1 MAAHAKDLRARDGK
15 AFSRHVADAARTR
28 GQTYLPAEPVA
39 RPMPRTLES
48 DRVVRAPR
56 GTEISCRSWGPEAA
70 LRLLM
75 NNLDPEV
82 ARDPRHLIVYGGR
95 GKATRDW
102 ESFDR
107 IVAALR
113 RLTQEETLLVQS
125 GKPVGVFP
133 THPEAPRVLIA
144 NALIVPRWATD
155 EIFWDLEAKGLTMY
169 GQMTAGSWVY
179 IGTQGILQ
187 GTYETLAS
195 LARLEFHSP
204 DLRGRWMLSSGLG
217 EMGGAQPLAVTM
229 LGGAALIVDVDP
241 RALERRLGHR
251 YLDVEAASLD
261 EALERV
267 RAAASAGK
275 PLSVGLC
282 ANAADVYPE
291 IVRRGIVPDIVSDQT
306 AAHDLRVGY
315 IPQGLSVEQA
325 AEARAR
331 DLPGYLARVGQ
342 SIALEARAILDL
354 QAKGARTFDYGNNFR
369 TQARDAG
376 VANAFEIPGY
386 VPKYIRPLFAVGSG
400 PFRWLALSGAPE
412 DIGRI
417 DRMILSEFA
426 ANEHLCRWIRLAGEK
441 VRFQGLPARICYMG
455 YGERERFGHLVNAL
469 VHDGELRAP
478 VAIGRDHHDT
488 GSVASPFRETES
500 MRDGSD
506 AIADWPILNALLNVA
521 SGATWVSV
529 HHGGGVGI
537 GNSIHAGLVIVADG
551 TEAADRRIGRALHN
565 DPGLGVAR
573 HADAGYPESLRIA
586 EHARFRVP

>member
-1 MAAHAKDLRARDGK
+1 M
-15 AFSRHVADAARTR
+15 S
-28 GQTYLPAEPVA
+28 
-39 RPMPRTLES
+39 RTLES

-56 GTEISCRSWGPEAA
+56 GKALSCRGWGQEAA

-95 GKATRDW
+95 GKAARDW

-107 IVAALR
+107 IVAALKS
-113 RLTQEETLLVQS
+113 LGGEETLLIQS

-133 THPEAPRVLIA
+133 TQAESPRVLIA
-144 NALIVPRWATD
+144 NALLVPRWATD
-155 EIFWDLEAKGLTMY
+155 DDFWDLEARGLTMY
-169 GQMTAGSWVY
+169 GQMTAGSWIY

-195 LARLEFHSP
+195 LARIEFGAP
-204 DLRGRWMLSSGLG
+204 NLAGRWMLSSGLG
-217 EMGGAQPLAVTM
+217 EMGGAQPLAVTL
-229 LGGAALIVDVDP
+229 LGGAGLLVDVDP
-241 RALERRLGHR
+241 KAIERRRKLQF
-251 YLDVEAASLD
+251 LDVEANDLD
-261 EALERV
+261 DALARV
-267 RAAASAGK
+267 QDAVTKRR
-275 PLSVGLC
+275 PLSVGLRG
-282 ANAADVYPE
+282 NAADVYPE
-291 IVRRGIVPDIVSDQT
+291 VVRRGLVPDIVSDQT

-315 IPQGLSVEQA
+315 IPQGMTVEEA
-325 AEARAR
+325 ARAR
-331 DLPGYLARVGQ
+331 EADLAAYLARVKT
-342 SIALEARAILDL
+342 SLATEARAILEMRRRGS
-354 QAKGARTFDYGNNFR
+354 KTFDYGNDFR

-376 VANAFEIPGY
+376 VADAFEIPGY
-386 VPKYIRPLFAVGSG
+386 VPRYIRPLFAVGSG
-400 PFRWLALSGAPE
+400 PFRWLALSGEPD
-412 DIGRI
+412 DILRI

-426 ANEHLCRWIRLAGEK
+426 SNEHLCRWIRLASEY

-455 YGERERFGHLVNAL
+455 YGERERFGHRVNAM

-488 GSVASPFRETES
+488 GSVASPFRETEA

-537 GNSIHAGLVIVADG
+537 GNSIHAGLVVVADG
-551 TEAADRRIGRALHN
+551 TEDADRRIGRVLHN

-573 HADAGYPESLRIA
+573 HADAGYPSSIA
-586 EHARFRVP
+586 LLASARFRIPGSEPPPGA

>member
-1 MAAHAKDLRARDGK
+1 
-15 AFSRHVADAARTR
+15 
-28 GQTYLPAEPVA
+28 
-39 RPMPRTLES
+39 MPRTLES
-48 DRVVRAPR
+48 DRVVRSPR
-56 GTEISCRSWGPEAA
+56 GPNLSCRGWPQEAA

-82 ARDPRHLIVYGGR
+82 ARDPHHLIVYGGR
-95 GKATRDW
+95 GKAARDW

-107 IVAALR
+107 IVETLR
-113 RLTQEETLLVQS
+113 TLDDSETLLVQS

-155 EIFWDLEAKGLTMY
+155 DVFWDLEARGLTMY

-187 GTYETLAS
+187 GTYETLAA
-195 LARLEFHSP
+195 LARTEFRAP
-204 DLRGRWMLSSGLG
+204 DLKGRWVLTSGLG

-241 RALERRLGHR
+241 RALERRLSMR
-251 YLDVEAASLD
+251 YLDVEAKTLD
-261 EALERV
+261 EAVRRV
-267 RAAASAGK
+267 QHAASRGE

-282 ANAADVYPE
+282 ANAAAVYPE
-291 IVRRGIVPDIVSDQT
+291 VVRRGLRPDVVSDQT

-315 IPQGLSVEQA
+315 IPEGMTVEEAAQERAADLPRYLARVRASLA
-325 AEARAR
+325 AEARA
-331 DLPGYLARVGQ
+331 
-342 SIALEARAILDL
+342 ILELRRHGSVA
-354 QAKGARTFDYGNNFR
+354 FDYGNNFR
-369 TQARDAG
+369 SQARDAG
-376 VANAFEIPGY
+376 VSDAFEIYGY
-386 VPKYIRPLFAVGSG
+386 VPHYIRPLFAVGSG
-400 PFRWLALSGAPE
+400 PFRWLALGGDPE
-412 DIGRI
+412 DIRRI

-426 ANEHLCRWIRLAGEK
+426 TNEHLCRWIRLSGER
-441 VRFQGLPARICYMG
+441 VQFQGLPARICYMG
-455 YGERERFGHLVNAL
+455 YGEREKFGHLVNQM
-469 VHDGELRAP
+469 VRDGDLQAP

-551 TEAADRRIGRALHN
+551 SESADRRIARALHN

-573 HADAGYPESLRIA
+573 HADAGYPESIRIA
-586 EHARFRVP
+586 GSARFRVPGLGPER